1 MKKKFLILLM
11 VLFILPL
18 KVFASGGFSVS
29 TSNITMYPGETKTV
43 SINSNNAV
51 GKLNISSSNG
61 GVASVSSSSIFIQ
74 NPGSSE
80 SLTITSKSVGTA
92 TISVVASNNFATM
105 DEEIL
110 AGQTR
115 TITVNVIEKP
125 QPQPQPQPQPNNN
138 NNNNSSNNNNKSSNN
153 NLKEI
158 KIEGYELQKVD
169 NNNYSLSVSNNIT
182 SINVSATA
190 EDNKAQISGTGSHE
204 LNIGENIIEIVIT
217 AENGSQNKI
226 NIKVNRKDGYYLE
239 DLGDIIKDS
248 SLKDVNIIIN
258 KDSKLT
264 NEQMTLIKNS
274 KKKIVFNYYDEN
286 KVLRYS
292 WTIDGSKIKNTN
304 ELSFDITY
312 NVKNIN
318 NIKKLSNYADGI
330 YTQFDDKQ
338 IPSGTYIKI
347 FVGEKYNNNDFV
359 NIYHYTNDKLEIVA
373 EKVEVK
379 DGYITFNLNDG
390 FEYFITMSD
399 VSLIKNNNNNNK
411 PFNIYMVISI
421 VELLIIAGL
430 LVYNF
435 IKNKKSDKN
444 NNINN
449 SNNSEQLNNVGF
461 ENNVYSN
468 SSNNNNY
475 LN

>member
-1 MKKKFLILLM
+1 MKHW
-11 VLFILPL
+11 
-18 KVFASGGFSVS
+18 
-29 TSNITMYPGETKTV
+29 E
-43 SINSNNAV
+43 
-51 GKLNISSSNG
+51 
-61 GVASVSSSSIFIQ
+61 
-74 NPGSSE
+74 
-80 SLTITSKSVGTA
+80 
-92 TISVVASNNFATM
+92 
-105 DEEIL
+105 
-110 AGQTR
+110 
-115 TITVNVIEKP
+115 
-125 QPQPQPQPQPNNN
+125 
-138 NNNNSSNNNNKSSNN
+138 
-153 NLKEI
+153 
-158 KIEGYELQKVD
+158 
-169 NNNYSLSVSNNIT
+169 
-182 SINVSATA
+182 
-190 EDNKAQISGTGSHE
+190 
-204 LNIGENIIEIVIT
+204 
-217 AENGSQNKI
+217 
-226 NIKVNRKDGYYLE
+226 
-239 DLGDIIKDS
+239 
-248 SLKDVNIIIN
+248 
-258 KDSKLT
+258 
-264 NEQMTLIKNS
+264 
-274 KKKIVFNYYDEN
+274 
-286 KVLRYS
+286 
-292 WTIDGSKIKNTN
+292 
-304 ELSFDITY
+304 
-312 NVKNIN
+312 IN

-411 PFNIYMVISI
+411 PFNIYIVISI